1 VLLPLGGF
9 IENAV
14 INYEIRQAS
23 FFMLTGNL
31 LSSTEATN
39 SIEKSQKLLAIM
51 EKETFDDAFLFNDS
65 TLNIFSYFQYIEIFQ
80 IAFVTCFLL
89 MLSLFFPKQA
99 ILTRF
104 INKLTFIYFLF
115 IF

>member
-1 VLLPLGGF
+1 
-9 IENAV
+9 
-14 INYEIRQAS
+14 
-23 FFMLTGNL
+23 MLTGNL
-31 LSSTEATN
+31 FSSASTTN
-39 SIEKSQKLLAIM
+39 IEQSQKLLAIM
-51 EKETFDDAFLFNDS
+51 EKESFDDAFLFNDS
-65 TLNIFSYFQYIEIFQ
+65 TLNIFGYFQYIEIFQ

-89 MLSLFFPKQA
+89 ILSLFFLKQA